1 MTKRTL
7 LVTLLILGNYTFSYA
22 QEAIGINTNL
32 PRTTL
37 DVNGKL
43 TVRDTGN
50 LPSEGK
56 LKALYVDSENGLIG
70 TVAPTKA
77 TAPISV
83 FTAKSSNIVPHNED
97 NANLFNQGEKD
108 IKIPISINDAS
119 PNNLNLTVE
128 DTYNIVISEDGTYQ
142 ISSYIN
148 VATTTS
154 STEKKLPIQEKKNE
168 TYVELTNFYK
178 VIFIYAYL
186 SLNNKTKIAG
196 TRPIL
201 TSVLGNQANL
211 IALPTVTRTLKKGD
225 KLSIQFHRTTT
236 SKDIPAGDD
245 VTNIGLT
252 SNYGSAPYSIT
263 INKL

>member
-1 MTKRTL
+1 MKRKL
-7 LVTLLILGNYTFSYA
+7 LITLLILGNYTFSYA
-22 QEAIGINTNL
+22 QEAIGINTSL

-56 LKALYVDSENGLIG
+56 LKALYVDSVNGLIG

-83 FTAKSSNIVPHNED
+83 FTAKSSNIVPNNEE
-97 NANLFNQGEKD
+97 NANLFNQGETD

-119 PNNLNLTVE
+119 PNNLNLSVE
-128 DTYNIVISEDGTYQ
+128 NNYNIVISEDGTYQ

-148 VATTTS
+148 VATSTS
-154 STEKKLPIQEKKNE
+154 STEKKLIIQEKDNE
-168 TYVELTNFYK
+168 NYVELTNYYK

-201 TSVLGNQANL
+201 TSVLNNQANL
-211 IALPTVTRTLKKGD
+211 INLPTVTRTLKKGD
-225 KLSIQFHRTTT
+225 KLSIQFYRTVTG
-236 SKDIPAGDD
+236 SGAGAGDD
-245 VTNIGLT
+245 VTKMGLT